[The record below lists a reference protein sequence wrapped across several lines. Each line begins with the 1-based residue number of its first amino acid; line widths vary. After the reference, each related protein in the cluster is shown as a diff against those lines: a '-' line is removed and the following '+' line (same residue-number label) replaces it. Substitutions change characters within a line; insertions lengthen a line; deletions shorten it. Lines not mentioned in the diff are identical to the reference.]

1 MVAHLLARLV
11 QFCLDL
17 DIDHDIIEVG
27 DRTRLFVLF
36 GSASIEHIVK
46 LDSDSDFCV
55 QTCRLQQRHVK
66 LEEFRAYEHLTLAFN
81 FCADIPF
88 EHAGENIVIIH
99 GSFC

>member
-17 DIDHDIIEVG
+17 HIDHDIEVG
-27 DRTRLFVLF
+27 ERTRLFVLF

-46 LDSDSDFCV
+46 LDSDSDFCA
-55 QTCRLQQRHVK
+55 QTCRLQQRYVK
-66 LEEFRAYEHLTLAFN
+66 LEGFNILTLAFN